1 MRVIALFCLI
11 FFALPARAEVTV
23 FAAASLRGA
32 LDEVNAEFEGDVI
45 VSYASSAALA
55 RQIAQGAPADVYLSA
70 NPDWVQ
76 YLVDDDFVD
85 VQKNGPIL
93 GNQLVL
99 IGSSQSLDTTLDT
112 LPSVLEGRNLAT
124 GLTSAVPAGIYAR
137 QALQSAGLW
146 QGVEPHLVE
155 TDNVRAALTLVSLAE
170 VDYALVYTTDALAA
184 ENVRVLDHVST
195 STHSPIQYAGAVLS
209 KHQEAANYFEFLT
222 TEPAL
227 EIFKAHGFL
236 TLDGRS

>member
-170 VDYALVYTTDALAA
+170 VDYALVYTTDALTAV
-184 ENVRVLDHVST
+184 NVRVLDHVST
-195 STHSPIQYAGAVLS
+195 STHSPIRYAGAVLS
-209 KHQEAANYFEFLT
+209 KHQEAVNYFDFLT

-236 TLDGRS
+236 TLEGAS